1 MFFAQLALCP
11 LVKRGSEQRLH
22 LPINRHK
29 NITLHAV
36 QSNNCSGDFVLTVLS
51 GQPFGFAFH
60 LAFTVC
66 DEFEYLSVALPG

>member
-1 MFFAQLALCP
+1 MPCSQ
-11 LVKRGSEQRLH
+11 
-22 LPINRHK
+22 
-29 NITLHAV
+29 TTV
-36 QSNNCSGDFVLTVLS
+36 QVISFLTVLS